1 MQMRLV
7 MTSDLGFVVFPILL
21 FFSHSGLAADK
32 LIGFHSARTM
42 SQSMTWIAQEA
53 GLFRKYDLD
62 FQLVYISSA
71 PIVTAAILGGDAQVA
86 ISGGEAIIRAYAQ
99 GATDL
104 VFIGS
109 AKNTLTHSIL
119 AKPDIKRPEDLR
131 GKKLGLSRLGSNSHY
146 FIIQALRKSGVD

>member
-1 MQMRLV
+1 MKLSELARFC
-7 MTSDLGFVVFPILL
+7 SGIL
-21 FFSHSGLAADK
+21 FFFACLGWCAGADK

-42 SQSMTWIAQEA
+42 SQAMPWICEEV

-109 AKNTLTHSIL
+109 A
-119 AKPDIKRPEDLR
+119 
-131 GKKLGLSRLGSNSHY
+131 
-146 FIIQALRKSGVD
+146 